1 MIKTVG
7 KVPLIILLCFF
18 AFSTVINTS
27 TVEAFSEQIIQKG
40 ATGDDVVELQSRLQ
54 YIGFYDGTI
63 DGVYG
68 WGTYWAVKKY
78 QDEFGL
84 EVDGLVG
91 PKMKAMLEKSTDF
104 DYEWVHRQFYE
115 GRKFTH
121 YGKTPK
127 EIQSGPEGSRIPP
140 LEQKRRQ
147 QKAQE
152 KAQPTPPAPD
162 EAPPAPGEAPPAPGE
177 APPAPGEAPPAPGE
191 APPAPGEAPPAPG
204 EAPPTPGEAP
214 PAPGEALPAPD
225 EAPPAPGEA
234 PPAPGEAPEEP
245 VEEVPEEPVPEEEAV
260 PEADPEDG
268 PDVEEAMN
276 VPEGFSDNDIQIMA
290 QAVYG
295 EARGEPYIGQVAVAA
310 VIINRI
316 NSPTFPNTASGVIFE
331 PRAFTAVADGQIY
344 MDPDETARRA
354 VIDAINGQD
363 PSGNAM
369 YYFNPDT
376 ATSGWIWTR
385 PQIKKIGKHIFCK

>member
-1 MIKTVG
+1 MNKTVRTI
-7 KVPLIILLCFF
+7 PLLITICFMALSTLF
-18 AFSTVINTS
+18 HASQVSAFSD
-27 TVEAFSEQIIQKG
+27 QIIQRG

-54 YIGFYDGTI
+54 YIGFYNETI

-68 WGTYWAVKKY
+68 WGTYWAVRKY

-104 DYEWVHRQFYE
+104 DYEWVHKQFHE

-140 LEQKRRQ
+140 LEQARRQ
-147 QKAQE
+147 Q
-152 KAQPTPPAPD
+152 QPKTQAPGQTPAPRTP
-162 EAPPAPGEAPPAPGE
+162 EGTPAPGTAAVPGETSTPGTPAVPGETTPGTPAVPGETPELGTPSVPGETPAPEG
-177 APPAPGEAPPAPGE
+177 
-191 APPAPGEAPPAPG
+191 
-204 EAPPTPGEAP
+204 
-214 PAPGEALPAPD
+214 
-225 EAPPAPGEA
+225 
-234 PPAPGEAPEEP
+234 
-245 VEEVPEEPVPEEEAV
+245 EPVPEEEAPGQEV
-260 PEADPEDG
+260 DEEDG
-268 PDVEEAMN
+268 PNIEKAIN
-276 VPEGFSDNDIQIMA
+276 TPAGFSENDIRIMA

-310 VIINRI
+310 VIMNRI
-316 NSPTFPNTASGVIFE
+316 ASPTFPNTPSGVIFE

-344 MDPDETARRA
+344 LEPNETARRA
-354 VIDAINGQD
+354 VLDAINGQD
-363 PSGNAM
+363 PSGNAL